1 MVSVT
6 IFISFV
12 LYLKVLDG
20 FRNDAVKVL
29 TDHIKKTLA
38 EAVAI
43 CKWLHENVCVYWLKV
58 WCCLLYICGVVLD
71 IFVTQTDDIHT
82 LWKNM

>member
-43 CKWLHENVCVYWLKV
+43 CK
-58 WCCLLYICGVVLD
+58 
-71 IFVTQTDDIHT
+71 
-82 LWKNM
+82 